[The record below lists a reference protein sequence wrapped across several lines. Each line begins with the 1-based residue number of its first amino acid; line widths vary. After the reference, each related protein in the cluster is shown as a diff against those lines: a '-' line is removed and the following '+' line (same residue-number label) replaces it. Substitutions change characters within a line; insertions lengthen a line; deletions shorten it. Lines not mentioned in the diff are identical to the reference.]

1 MKAKTLLL
9 TAAAALLLAGCQSD
23 PKPETAP
30 AAEKAGKAAAATAP
44 AAAPTPAEVKAEA
57 AGKAASGEKKSSA
70 LDALLG
76 GGKRPSIVDTDSFN
90 STEREII
97 RAQERERARDA
108 QKLGPGVYDKE
119 SKARKDWVF

>member
-1 MKAKTLLL
+1 MKPKPMLL
-9 TAAAALLLAGCQSD
+9 TAALALLLAGCQSD

-30 AAEKAGKAAAATAP
+30 AAEKTATPAATTP

-57 AGKAASGEKKSSA
+57 AGKTGEKKSSA

-90 STEREII
+90 ETEREII
-97 RAQERERARDA
+97 RAQERERARDS
-108 QKLGPGVYDKE
+108 QKMGPGVYDKE